1 MRKPEIIRPLDIRVF
16 GNVMPH
22 TTNSKGFESFY
33 SKVDYKNKTKVKQL
47 EKNTFTLSPLG
58 KDVFMTASITNP
70 SGITENNCRVEL
82 GDTVAMMIT
91 LTTKDDSGNNIPVV
105 NHQIYIAVDTVIT
118 DQQLTN
124 KNGIITYNYT
134 CEKSGEH
141 EIKFYTKF
149 EDGYNGTE
157 KSIKVTGLY
166 DTVLTLE
173 SKETKTSHTQPV
185 DITAKLTT
193 TEGTPIKNAQLHLY
207 ENNYELIK
215 CFNDYKTDTAGS
227 IKFPY
232 KEPHNYNQDVL
243 FKDAKYPEKI
253 IQNKIHQVT
262 GKLVKKGTE
271 EPVTNQLI
279 SLYLDYQIPPIGEAR
294 TDDNGEFSIDFKI
307 EDNDPHMM
315 FIANNRDSSLDTT
328 ASKIP
333 FGVDLYKRSFTA
345 VPVPTVEVVP
355 AVTSII
361 PGQTLDLSV
370 TVTDKNASFKDEK
383 VYWWYSLDQNTWY
396 PFSDDEDE
404 SISILGLEGGA
415 EKNFIYTNKAE
426 NLYIKAEYKGNAV
439 YGEAISNIVTIH
451 YNPEKISLN
460 MSFTENTFIRNV
472 PNNIKVEMKD
482 SSNKPIVGY
491 DIEFWEIPITLDDK
505 NVNIDYDMTGIESR
519 RIGIAKTDKNGVA
532 LIGYTPVNRGNF
544 RIKAI
549 YKLST
554 RIQKYDATEI
564 SDTILVQKRTRKIT
578 TTIESTYNENTKFQI
593 PLVLQDEL
601 DKTPLSETITYSY
614 QKTGTTQK
622 TEKTIT
628 TNNEGKAT
636 IEIPSLSTGTYVL
649 NLQIPSTTE
658 YYKTDTRRT
667 LKITKKET
675 PVFNFYDIT
684 CKKGEIVTINIKAP
698 ADYRGKIELKTVQ
711 TNKVIASITP
721 TGTENGIL
729 EINTIIDEDI
739 GRYNYKL
746 VFGSDS
752 KYSGGTTTNFQ
763 EIKIYGSFT
772 ITCDNAVNGIIEAKR
787 KTNLLLTG
795 KITDLYNQDY
805 TGTVECWINREK
817 FADLNVSEGYFGK
830 DADGNM
836 IEGIS
841 INIDD
846 SRIENGQNALKL
858 ICSDQ
863 DTGVITEKP
872 YTLNVTR
879 QDDFVFY
886 VVQKESVFDA
896 NAEFKCYYPIDATG
910 KIEFYETDSNGEHIE
925 STPIAILN
933 ATNGTNQ
940 TNGLKTILEHQ
951 KYFSKKNR
959 SGGIYY
965 YTAKLIDDPKYATYE
980 TVPARYYYHVK
991 AVITPTSTDIRAKE
1005 DENLTMTL
1013 TVKDSLNQPYN
1024 GILNY
1029 ALAYNGSTTQGTID
1043 VTNGVGTY
1051 TVPQEK
1057 RKVIIGNSNNVTKI
1071 VWKYES
1077 TSSGINDDQKSRI
1090 NTTLETRIYNIS
1102 GELAGYF
1109 INTSS
1114 RFNDAQFKEMVQD
1127 SNHTDLFVFYS
1138 ALPTESNTNYQNVYN
1153 KKETKQFR
1161 IHPVISVF
1169 PNSED
1174 IDDTT
1179 GYSTERLNLVK
1190 SAITKVLTDYPDSAG
1205 ICLDYMRY
1213 KTGKVIDTNH
1223 INTITEVMRQLVNHI
1238 KQLEKTNQRT
1248 YIITATVS
1256 PEVYTNERWK
1266 CNYYNQ
1272 SYKEFS
1278 LSCDYVLP
1286 MLYVYDYISS
1296 YNADKFYAMQDKFKK
1311 IISLAGKTTA
1321 KNNFVG
1327 ILQTYNEKTSPIT
1340 KLPVKEVI
1348 YNTMAT
1354 YMLAENGYLYFRA
1367 GLTSGLYTTPSQ
1379 VRNYKSNTG
1388 ASDNNKVERN
1398 VVIKLEST
1406 TISKSTTEG
1415 IKFSILDTYGGYVT
1429 GGTATIF
1436 IDGTSQ
1442 ELTNPISSSQ
1452 KTSLAVVD
1460 QKPLTFKVKNLTT
1473 FSTGKHKIKIGYNGY
1488 TPKGIKSGTLNETEV
1503 TFIT

>member
-1 MRKPEIIRPLDIRVF
+1 MV
-16 GNVMPH
+16 
-22 TTNSKGFESFY
+22 
-33 SKVDYKNKTKVKQL
+33 
-47 EKNTFTLSPLG
+47 
-58 KDVFMTASITNP
+58 
-70 SGITENNCRVEL
+70 
-82 GDTVAMMIT
+82 
-91 LTTKDDSGNNIPVV
+91 
-105 NHQIYIAVDTVIT
+105 
-118 DQQLTN
+118 
-124 KNGIITYNYT
+124 
-134 CEKSGEH
+134 
-141 EIKFYTKF
+141 
-149 EDGYNGTE
+149 
-157 KSIKVTGLY
+157 
-166 DTVLTLE
+166 
-173 SKETKTSHTQPV
+173 
-185 DITAKLTT
+185 
-193 TEGTPIKNAQLHLY
+193 
-207 ENNYELIK
+207 K
-215 CFNDYKTDTAGS
+215 CFNDYKTDTSGI
-227 IKFPY
+227 IKFSY

-253 IQNKIHQVT
+253 IQNKVHQVT
-262 GKLVKKGTE
+262 GKLVKKGTD
-271 EPVTNQLI
+271 EPVANQLV

-294 TDDNGEFSIDFKI
+294 TDDEGYFSIDFKI

-328 ASKIP
+328 ASRIP

-355 AVTSII
+355 TVTSII

-370 TVTDKNASFKDEK
+370 TVTDKDASFKDEK

-404 SISILGLEGGA
+404 SISILGGMGGA
-415 EKNFIYTNKAE
+415 EKNFIYNKKAE

-460 MSFTENTFIRNV
+460 MSFTENNFIRNI

-491 DIEFWEIPITLDDK
+491 DIEFWEIPVTLD
-505 NVNIDYDMTGIESR
+505 NDYDMTGIEAR
-519 RIGIAKTDKNGVA
+519 RIGVAKTNNEGVA
-532 LIGYTPVNRGNF
+532 IKEYTPINRGNF

-549 YKLST
+549 YKLS
-554 RIQKYDATEI
+554 INVQKYDATEI
-564 SDTILVQKRTRKIT
+564 SDTILVQKRTRKVI
-578 TTIESTYNENTKFQI
+578 TTIEPTYNENTKFQI

-601 DKTPLSETITYSY
+601 DQTPLSETVTYSY

-636 IEIPSLSTGTYVL
+636 LEIPALSEGTYVL
-649 NLQIPSTTE
+649 NIQLPSTAE
-658 YYKTDTRRT
+658 YYRIDTRRT
-667 LKITKKET
+667 LKVTKKEI
-675 PVFNFYDIT
+675 PELNFYDIT
-684 CKKGEIVTINIKAP
+684 CKKGEITTINVKAP
-698 ADYRGKIELKTVQ
+698 SDYRGKIELKTVQ
-711 TNKVIASITP
+711 TNKIIAAITP
-721 TGTENGIL
+721 TDNDKGIL

-746 VFGSDS
+746 VYASDS
-752 KYSGGTTTNFQ
+752 KYSGGTTTDFQ
-763 EIKIYGSFT
+763 ELKIYGSFS
-772 ITCDNAVNGIIEAKR
+772 ISCANAGNGIIEAKR

-795 KITDLYNQDY
+795 RITDLYNEDY
-805 TGTVECWINREK
+805 TGTVACWINGEK

-830 DADGNM
+830 DSEGNM

-846 SRIENGQNALKL
+846 SRIENGKNDLKL

-863 DTGVITEKP
+863 ETGVITEKP

-886 VVQKESVFDA
+886 AVQKESVYDA
-896 NAEFKCYYPIDATG
+896 NAEFKCYYPSDATG
-910 KIEFYETDSNGEHIE
+910 KIEFYETNANGEHLE
-925 STPIAILN
+925 STPIATLN
-933 ATNGTNQ
+933 AVDGTNQ
-940 TNGLKTILEHQ
+940 TNGLKAILNHQ
-951 KYFSKKNR
+951 KYFLNKNKA
-959 SGGIYY
+959 GGTYY
-965 YTAKLIDDPKYATYE
+965 YTAKLIDDPKYVTSE
-980 TVPARYYYHVK
+980 TVPARYYFHVK

-1005 DENLTMTL
+1005 NENLTITL
-1013 TVKDSLNQPYN
+1013 TVKDSLNQPYT
-1024 GILNY
+1024 GTLDY
-1029 ALAYNGSTTQGTID
+1029 ELTYNNSTTQGTID

-1051 TVPQEK
+1051 TVPKEK
-1057 RKVIIGNSNNVTKI
+1057 RKVIIGNSDNITKI

-1077 TSSGINDDQKSRI
+1077 TSTGINDDQKSRI

-1109 INTSS
+1109 VNSS
-1114 RFNDAQFKEMVQD
+1114 SGFNDAEFKEMIQD

-1138 ALPTESNTNYQNVYN
+1138 CLPTESNTNYQNVYA
-1153 KKETKQFR
+1153 KKDTKQFR

-1169 PNSED
+1169 PNSGD
-1174 IDDTT
+1174 INDTT
-1179 GYSTERLNLVK
+1179 GYSTERLDMVK
-1190 SAITKVLTDYPDSAG
+1190 SAITKVLSDYPDSAG

-1213 KTGKVIDTNH
+1213 KSGQVIDTSH
-1223 INTITEVMRQLVNHI
+1223 INTITGVMKQLVNHI

-1256 PEVYTNERWK
+1256 PEVYSNENWK

-1278 LSCDYVLP
+1278 LACDYVLP
-1286 MLYVYDYISS
+1286 MLYVYDYVSN
-1296 YNADKFYAMQDKFKK
+1296 YNADKFYAMQNIFKK

-1340 KLPVKEVI
+1340 RLPVKEVI

-1388 ASDNNKVERN
+1388 AGANNKVERN
-1398 VVIKLEST
+1398 VIIKLEST

-1442 ELTNPISSSQ
+1442 ELTNPVSSSQ

-1473 FSTGKHKIKIGYNGY
+1473 FSTGKHTIKIGYNGNA
-1488 TPKGIKSGTLNETEV
+1488 TKGIKSGTLNETEV
-1503 TFIT
+1503 TFTI

>member
-1 MRKPEIIRPLDIRVF
+1 MKKPEIIRPLDIRVF

-22 TTNSKGFESFY
+22 TTNNKGFESFY
-33 SKVDYKNKTKVKQL
+33 SKVDYKNKTKVKSL

-91 LTTKDDSGNNIPVV
+91 LTTKDDDGNNIPVV

-166 DTVLTLE
+166 DTILTLE
-173 SKETKTSHTQPV
+173 SKETRTSHTQPV
-185 DITAKLTT
+185 DITAKLKT

-207 ENNYELIK
+207 ENNYEMVK
-215 CFNDYKTDTAGS
+215 CFNNYKTDTSGI

-232 KEPHNYNQDVL
+232 KELHNYNQDVL

-253 IQNKIHQVT
+253 IQNKVHQVT
-262 GKLVKKGTE
+262 GKLVKKGTD
-271 EPVTNQLI
+271 EPVANQLV
-279 SLYLDYQIPPIGEAR
+279 SLYLDYQIPPMGEAR
-294 TDDNGEFSIDFKI
+294 TDDEGYFSIDFKI

-328 ASKIP
+328 ASRIP

-355 AVTSII
+355 TVTSII

-370 TVTDKNASFKDEK
+370 TVTDKDASFKDEK

-404 SISILGLEGGA
+404 SISILGGMGGA
-415 EKNFIYTNKAE
+415 EKNFIYNKKAE

-460 MSFTENTFIRNV
+460 MSFTENNFIRNI

-491 DIEFWEIPITLDDK
+491 DIEFWEIPVTLD
-505 NVNIDYDMTGIESR
+505 NDYDMTGIEAR
-519 RIGIAKTDKNGVA
+519 RIGVAKTNNEGVA
-532 LIGYTPVNRGNF
+532 IKEYTPINRGNF

-549 YKLST
+549 YKLS
-554 RIQKYDATEI
+554 INVQKYDATEI
-564 SDTILVQKRTRKIT
+564 SDTILVQKRTRKVI
-578 TTIESTYNENTKFQI
+578 TTIEPTYNENTKFQI

-601 DKTPLSETITYSY
+601 DQTPLSETVTYSY

-636 IEIPSLSTGTYVL
+636 LEIPALSEGTYVL
-649 NLQIPSTTE
+649 NIQLPSTAE
-658 YYKTDTRRT
+658 YYRIDTRRT
-667 LKITKKET
+667 LKVTKKEI
-675 PVFNFYDIT
+675 PELNFYDIT
-684 CKKGEIVTINIKAP
+684 CKKGEITTINVKAP
-698 ADYRGKIELKTVQ
+698 SDYRGKIELKTVQ
-711 TNKVIASITP
+711 TNKIIAAITP
-721 TGTENGIL
+721 TDNDKGIL

-746 VFGSDS
+746 VYASDS
-752 KYSGGTTTNFQ
+752 KYSGGTTTDFQ
-763 EIKIYGSFT
+763 ELKIYGSFS
-772 ITCDNAVNGIIEAKR
+772 ISCANAGNGIIEAKR

-795 KITDLYNQDY
+795 RITDLYNEDY
-805 TGTVECWINREK
+805 TGTVACWINGEK

-830 DADGNM
+830 DSEGNM

-846 SRIENGQNALKL
+846 SRIENGKNDLKL

-863 DTGVITEKP
+863 ETGVVTEKP
-872 YTLNVTR
+872 YNLNVTR

-886 VVQKESVFDA
+886 VVQKESVWDA
-896 NAEFKCYYPIDATG
+896 NAEFKCYYPSDATG
-910 KIEFYETDSNGEHIE
+910 KIEFYETDANGEHLE

-951 KYFSKKNR
+951 KYFLNKNK
-959 SGGIYY
+959 SGGTYY
-965 YTAKLIDDPKYATYE
+965 YTAKLVDDPKYATYE

-1013 TVKDSLNQPYN
+1013 TVKDSLNQPYT
-1024 GILNY
+1024 GILSY
-1029 ALAYNGSTTQGTID
+1029 DITYNGSTTQGTID

-1051 TVPQEK
+1051 TVPTEK

-1114 RFNDAQFKEMVQD
+1114 GFNDAQFKEMVQD

-1138 ALPTESNTNYQNVYN
+1138 ALTTESNTNYQNVYN

-1174 IDDTT
+1174 INDTT

-1213 KTGKVIDTNH
+1213 KTGQVIDTNH
-1223 INTITEVMRQLVNHI
+1223 INTITGVMRQLVNHI

-1256 PEVYTNERWK
+1256 PEVYTNESWK

-1278 LSCDYVLP
+1278 ISCDYVLP
-1286 MLYVYDYISS
+1286 MLYVYDYISN

-1388 ASDNNKVERN
+1388 AGANNKVERN

-1442 ELTNPISSSQ
+1442 ELTNPVSSSQ

-1473 FSTGKHKIKIGYNGY
+1473 FSTGKHTIKIGYNGNA
-1488 TPKGIKSGTLNETEV
+1488 TKGIKSGTLNETEV
-1503 TFIT
+1503 TFTI